1 MDFDTVDESAR
12 RSETRPWDAKS
23 GGGGTRKSSPAG
35 LSTILAI
42 LGLLYALALVLAC
55 VLLATGRVEVGAIGV
70 LLVLTTAPIAFV
82 LAAVQGTTTDRELLV
97 RIEELVR
104 VVRET
109 GGQSALSDDARRLL
123 NRDTEREILRN
134 AIREEID
141 ANNWD
146 AALVFVHELADRF
159 GFRRDAEEFRQ
170 MIREARASTMESQL
184 NEAIGF
190 LDTLITQRRWSEGLE
205 EAGRIQRLFPDS
217 PRVER
222 LRERVM
228 QAKSSYKDELE
239 RRLYLCSSSDDPQE
253 AMALLRE
260 LDPYLTP
267 EEAEPLR
274 ELARGVIGKARD
286 NLGAKFKLAVKD
298 RQWKDAVKLGEEI
311 TREFPNSRMAE
322 EIREV
327 LDVLRRRAAAD

>member
-1 MDFDTVDESAR
+1 MDSTGMEDSDR
-12 RSETRPWDAKS
+12 RTNSRRPEPNFLGS
-23 GGGGTRKSSPAG
+23 RKMRAAG
-35 LSTILAI
+35 LSSILAI
-42 LGLLYALALVLAC
+42 LGVLYAIALILSFT
-55 VLLATGRVEVGAIGV
+55 LLVKGRVEIGVGGV

-82 LAAVQGTTTDRELLV
+82 LAANQGTTADRELLSGLD
-97 RIEELVR
+97 ELVR

-141 ANNWD
+141 AKNWD
-146 AALVFVHELADRF
+146 AALVFVRELADRF

-170 MIREARASTMESQL
+170 MIREARAATLESQL
-184 NEAIGF
+184 NDSISF
-190 LDTLITQRRWSEGLE
+190 LDSLIVQRRWVDALE
-205 EAGRIQRLFPDS
+205 EADRVQRLFPDS

-239 RRLYLCSSSDDPQE
+239 RKLYQCSSEGQAQE
-253 AMALLRE
+253 AMAILRE

-267 EEAEPLR
+267 QEAEPLR
-274 ELARGVIGKARD
+274 ELARGVIGQARE
-286 NLGAKFKLAVKD
+286 NLGAQFKLAVKD
-298 RQWKDAVKLGEEI
+298 RQWSRAVRLGDEI
-311 TREFPNSRMAE
+311 VRDFPNTRMAA

-327 LDVLRRRAAAD
+327 LDGLRHRANIG

>member
-1 MDFDTVDESAR
+1 MDFETAEESGR
-12 RSETRPWDAKS
+12 RSDSRHNDGKS
-23 GGGGTRKSSPAG
+23 GLRLSRKARPAG
-35 LSTILAI
+35 LSTILSI

-55 VLLATGRVEVGAIGV
+55 VLLATARVEVGAVGV

-82 LAAVQGTTTDRELLV
+82 MAANQGTSADREVLTRLD
-97 RIEELVR
+97 ELIR

-170 MIREARASTMESQL
+170 LIREARASTMESQL
-184 NEAIGF
+184 NESIGF
-190 LDTLITQRRWSEGLE
+190 LDQLITQKRWAEGLE

-228 QAKSSYKDELE
+228 QAKTSYKDDLE
-239 RRLYLCSSSDDPQE
+239 RRFYTCSTSDDPQE

-286 NLGAKFKLAVKD
+286 NLGARFKLAVKD
-298 RQWKDAVKLGEEI
+298 RQWNDAVRLGEEI
-311 TREFPNSRMAE
+311 IREFPNSRMAE

-327 LDVLRRRAAAD
+327 LDGLRRRASAD

>member
-1 MDFDTVDESAR
+1 MDSMGLEDSDRRTVPR
-12 RSETRPWDAKS
+12 RTGGISDVDRKTRA
-23 GGGGTRKSSPAG
+23 AG
-35 LSTILAI
+35 LSMILSI
-42 LGLLYALALVLAC
+42 LGLLYALALILSC
-55 VLLATGRVEVGAIGV
+55 TLLATGRIEVGVGGV

-82 LAAVQGTTTDRELLV
+82 LAANQGTSADRELLS
-97 RIEELVR
+97 RLDELVK

-134 AIREEID
+134 AIREEIEV
-141 ANNWD
+141 NNWD
-146 AALVFVHELADRF
+146 AALVFVRELADRF

-170 MIREARASTMESQL
+170 MIRDARAATMESQL
-184 NEAIGF
+184 NESISF
-190 LDTLITQRRWSEGLE
+190 LDTLIVQRRWGEGLE
-205 EAGRIQRLFPDS
+205 EAERIQRLFPDS

-228 QAKSSYKDELE
+228 QAKSTYKDDLE
-239 RRLYLCSSSDDPQE
+239 RRLYQFSSDGQAQE
-253 AMALLRE
+253 AMAILRE

-274 ELARGVIGKARD
+274 ELARGVIGQARE
-286 NLGAKFKLAVKD
+286 NLGAQFKLAVKD
-298 RQWKDAVKLGEEI
+298 RQWSQAVRLGEEI
-311 TREFPNSRMAE
+311 IRDFPNTRMAA

-327 LDVLRRRAAAD
+327 LDGLRHRADIG